1 MLPFLKKNMSSG
13 MMTTSVRKPDTSKE
27 DEGGKS
33 DTDGIE
39 YCAQDLIDAVRSGDK
54 QAAARALKDAFEILE
69 SQPHEEYDHNEQE
82 SE

>member
-1 MLPFLKKNMSSG
+1 MLPFLKKNMSPG

-27 DEGGKS
+27 DEGKES

-54 QAAARALKDAFEILE
+54 QAAARALRDAFEILE
-69 SQPHEEYDHNEQE
+69 SSPHEEGPHNEQE